1 MREREKKKESER
13 WEREW
18 DFTVTTLI
26 FYCFNKMRERERRES
41 KREWSSL
48 KNLLMYNERDRKKRW

>member
-1 MREREKKKESER
+1 M
-13 WEREW
+13 
-18 DFTVTTLI
+18 TTLI

-48 KNLLMYNERDRKKRW
+48 KNLLMYNERDRKKR